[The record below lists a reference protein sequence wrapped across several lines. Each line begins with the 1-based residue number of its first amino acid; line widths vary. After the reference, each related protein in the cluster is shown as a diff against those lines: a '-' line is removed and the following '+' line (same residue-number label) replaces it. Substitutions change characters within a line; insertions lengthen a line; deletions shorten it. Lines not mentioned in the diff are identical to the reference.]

1 MMNRISE
8 TSIRMMP
15 QSRPGVPERM
25 ACGGEAAREGQL
37 QPYQP
42 RQHQSHQSNRERSD
56 RILDGDDFGVLAK
69 DVFRHPALRMIE
81 FYVFH
86 FGGLDDSSCANRG
99 IDHWNALALSDEARR
114 P

>member
-1 MMNRISE
+1 MVKPMMNRIRE

-25 ACGGEAAREGQL
+25 ACGGYKV

-69 DVFRHPALRMIE
+69 NVFRHPALRMVE

-86 FGGLDDSSCANRG
+86 FGGRDDSSCANRD
-99 IDHWNALALSDEARR
+99 IDHWNVLALSDEARR

>member
-1 MMNRISE
+1 TRS
-8 TSIRMMP
+8 TRDWSADVC
-15 QSRPGVPERM
+15 SSDLD
-25 ACGGEAAREGQL
+25 GGQAAREGQL

-69 DVFRHPALRMIE
+69 NVFRHPALRMIE

-86 FGGLDDSSCANRG
+86 FGGWDDSRSEERRVGKECRMRG
-99 IDHWNALALSDEARR
+99 A
-114 P
+114 